1 MMKFRNLSI
10 KYTVM
15 LLLIGIITPIYF
27 LFAVINYNSIRNG
40 ILNNTQLAINQTRIN
55 IVDTIISTEKSYELV
70 STYYD
75 GLMAESLQQFKAAYE
90 ASGGD
95 VSAIDLEAIKQSF
108 QGNLDL
114 YVIDENGV
122 IIRTTFPTALGI
134 DFKTVPD
141 FYQTLTA
148 LRQGSVPEISHVTTD
163 LNTGE
168 LRKWGYIPTTD
179 HRYVLEVGISPGA
192 LTQYVNQLNYTDM
205 EKAAR
210 DNNPFIAEI
219 IVYDKHHVILGR
231 DATETDQARI
241 AIIDEVINSG
251 VNHSIFG
258 DDELLDQEYIYVNT
272 FPGGMNDSQ
281 KVIAITYHYDTIIRQ
296 INGSRNAAMLV
307 FLAYTVFSLLLIYFL
322 VTRSLTQPL
331 IRLTNR
337 IKTVSGDNLDF
348 EMPVTGANELGQ
360 LAQSFNDLS
369 QKLKSTLVTKKY
381 LENVI
386 DSVGD
391 ILIIMDQ
398 DLKISRI
405 NQYTRLFLGRPCD
418 EIIGQSVATLF
429 DSSFT
434 LRELQIKLVLTPHLE
449 NLEGTM
455 VKEDGQKTSVIASI
469 SAFRGEDEAING
481 FILNAK
487 DISKTKKILKKLEE
501 SNLNLKKQESILLE
515 QSNTDALTGACNR
528 GCIFSIL
535 EDIHANTPLLYT
547 TLTVIMID
555 LDHFKT
561 INDRFGH
568 QAGDAVLVEA
578 VRIMMENLRKTD
590 FLGRYGGEEFL
601 IVMPDTNLEE
611 GYRMAERIRVKI
623 KDTRFY
629 HDTIDLTIS
638 GGIAEWDH
646 CSISELIESAD
657 RLLYQAKKSGRN
669 TILRQE
675 KISLS

>member
-1 MMKFRNLSI
+1 MKFRNLSI
-10 KYTVM
+10 KFTVM
-15 LLLIGIITPIYF
+15 ILLIGIVTPIYF

-40 ILNNTQLAINQTRIN
+40 ILNNTQLAVKQTRIN

-95 VSAIDLEAIKQSF
+95 VAAIDLEAIKQTF

-114 YVIDENGV
+114 YIIDENGV

-141 FYQTLTA
+141 FFKTLTA
-148 LRQGSVPEISHVTTD
+148 LRLGSVPEISHVTTD

-168 LRKWGYIPTTD
+168 LRKWGYIPTAD
-179 HRYVLEVGISPGA
+179 HRYVLEAGISPGA
-192 LTQYVNQLNYTDM
+192 LSQYVTQLNYTDM
-205 EKAAR
+205 EKNAR

-219 IVYDKHHVILGR
+219 KVYDKQHMILGR
-231 DATETDQARI
+231 DATETDEARI
-241 AIIDEVINSG
+241 AIIDGVINSG
-251 VNHSIFG
+251 VDHSIIG

-281 KVIAITYHYDTIIRQ
+281 KVIAITYNYDTIIRQ
-296 INGSRNAAMLV
+296 INGTRISTMLV
-307 FLAYTVFSLLLIYFL
+307 FLVYTVFSLLLIYFL
-322 VTRSLTQPL
+322 VTRTLTKPL
-331 IRLTNR
+331 IRLTSR
-337 IKTVSGDNLDF
+337 IKAVSGNNLDF
-348 EMPVTGANELGQ
+348 EMPVTGTNEMGQ

-418 EIIGQSVATLF
+418 VIIGESIATLF

-434 LRELQIKLVLTPHLE
+434 LQELQIKLTLTPHLE
-449 NLEGTM
+449 NLEGTI
-455 VKEDGQKTSVIASI
+455 VKEGGQKTSVIASI
-469 SAFRGEDEAING
+469 SAFRGEDETING
-481 FILNAK
+481 YILNAK

-515 QSNTDALTGACNR
+515 QSNTAALTGASNR

-535 EDIHANTPLLYT
+535 EDIHANTPLLYAT
-547 TLTVIMID
+547 FTVIMID
-555 LDHFKT
+555 LDHFKA

-568 QAGDAVLVEA
+568 QAGDAVLVET
-578 VRIMMENLRKTD
+578 VRIMLANLRKTD

-601 IVMPDTNLEE
+601 IVMPDTTLDE
-611 GYRMAERIRVKI
+611 GYRMADRIRVKI

-629 HDTIDLTIS
+629 NNTIDLTIS

-646 CSISELIESAD
+646 NSISELIESAD

-675 KISLS
+675 KVSL